1 LPRWDCLPLNMP
13 AFAGRTSIA
22 PRFPWECLTN
32 RTVSRFPAPATS
44 HVAGGFPALR
54 APAHFASRLMGPIP
68 PERLPRPMADTI
80 RGTPQRVQMY
90 RRAIPGS
97 TASSPSLDAGT
108 LGPEDA
114 ASSFLPSIGSR
125 RSTARK
131 VLSPSISPHR
141 AESGGSSRSP
151 SPPAGTERRGK
162 SPCACSA
169 KPSASCLSAITA
181 ASIVPGDSEHDGT
194 PTPEIRNSRLA
205 AGPPYGA
212 SPHSL
217 HQQFRQLLP

>member
-1 LPRWDCLPLNMP
+1 MPRWDCLPLNMP

-22 PRFPWECLTN
+22 PGFPWECLTN
-32 RTVSRFPAPATS
+32 RTVSRLPAPATS
-44 HVAGGFPALR
+44 NRACGFPALR

-80 RGTPQRVQMY
+80 LGTPKRVPMY

-108 LGPEDA
+108 LGPDAA

-151 SPPAGTERRGK
+151 PPPAGTERRGK

-169 KPSASCLSAITA
+169 EPSASCLSAITA
-181 ASIVPGDSEHDGT
+181 VVFDEEA
-194 PTPEIRNSRLA
+194 TPEIVFNTSQALCRKHGLTAYDA
-205 AGPPYGA
+205 AYLEIAIRDHYP
-212 SPHSL
+212 
-217 HQQFRQLLP
+217 